1 MTNPILESLI
11 TDIMVLGEKATAPT
25 RHNPGDVWPTKGG
38 FGAMNPSRN
47 IDYFK
52 DKKDANAFA
61 KGRIVGKAVEP
72 SGKGKKKPADKIGS
86 MGGVGKKEPQAQV
99 SKTKD
104 VIAALSKKID
114 KIKDP
119 RRKEVLQSVMG
130 ALQSGDPTK
139 IQEMVDK
146 YELFISPEGKLKSR
160 ALGDGSDE
168 QKLKGDD
175 KDFARFIYDLA
186 KEAGVEIPGGGD
198 KADVEADKPS
208 SSVEQFK
215 PSRTFSD
222 KEPDKLDVE
231 VTETGITVEGIEI
244 EDISSEKEQQTED
257 NLVERARQ
265 RAQEKGQEFTSD
277 NENRIRAYVRKTI
290 AATKHNILY
299 LRRLAESGQPLPAY
313 QFEGDGGRQRIV
325 GRLVDVV
332 SKNVPDAKKEP
343 ITSALEKMGSAKTVR
358 EFNSAYEEFAKLL
371 KGTPANAG
379 KKYLAE
385 TITALRVVALGGVAL
400 IPQSDSFP
408 LADVLA
414 LRRSPITG
422 EIDIDQLLVDI
433 DEDQEITAAGS
444 VKDGLGAGSGNF
456 EKIVNSRF
464 NVETVDGVDCKDV
477 PKDLADL
484 CGMRNSIFKPTENG
498 DVPPEAKKQLTD
510 TITKYGPII
519 KAYYG
524 LSEDMSDEEMYQFL
538 SYGRELSCVDG
549 QPQPTPDGLD
559 GKPYKKGQSEN
570 GGQWRAWSVL
580 GKVTDAIHNRTVEQ
594 QYYHTVRYNGVI
606 KVADG
611 IRTLSKMKAQ
621 HLKNA
626 AKMKGGEGFTKP
638 DQELNGYTI
647 PASIEEVRN
656 GNPCTE

>member
-1 MTNPILESLI
+1 MKNPLREVFINDLI
-11 TDIMVLGEKATAPT
+11 MLGEKAAAPT
-25 RHNPGDVWPTKGG
+25 KHNPGDVWPTRGG

-52 DKKDANAFA
+52 DKKEANAFA
-61 KGRIVGKAVEP
+61 KGRIVSKAVEP
-72 SGKGKKKPADKIGS
+72 PGKEKKKPADKIGS
-86 MGGVGKKEPQAQV
+86 MGGVGKKEPQTQV
-99 SKTKD
+99 SKTAD
-104 VIAALSKKID
+104 VMSGLLKKID

-119 RRKEVLQSVMG
+119 RRKEVLQSVIG
-130 ALQSGDPTK
+130 ALQSGDASK
-139 IQEMVDK
+139 IQEVIDT
-146 YELFISPEGKLKSR
+146 YQLFISPEGKLKSK
-160 ALGDGSDE
+160 ALGGSSDD

-175 KDFARFIYDLA
+175 KEFARFIYDLA
-186 KEAGVEIPGGGD
+186 REAGVEIPGGGSRE
-198 KADVEADKPS
+198 DVEAERPP

-215 PSRTFSD
+215 PSQTFSD
-222 KEPDKLDVE
+222 KEPDKLDVQT
-231 VTETGITVEGIEI
+231 TETGITVEGIEI
-244 EDISSEKEQQTED
+244 EDISPEKEKEVED
-257 NLVERARQ
+257 NLVERAKQ
-265 RAQEKGQEFTSD
+265 RAKEKGQDFTPE
-277 NENRIRAYVRKTI
+277 NENRVRAYVRKTI
-290 AATKHNILY
+290 AATKHNIIY
-299 LRRLAESGQPLPAY
+299 LRRLAESGQSLPAH
-313 QFEGDGGRQRIV
+313 QFQGDEGRQRIV
-325 GRLVDVV
+325 GRLTDVV
-332 SKNVPDAKKEP
+332 SRNVPEDKREAL
-343 ITSALEKMGSAKTVR
+343 SASIEKMGSARTVR

-371 KGTPANAG
+371 KETPANAG

-385 TITALRVVALGGVAL
+385 TITALRVVALGGIAL

-414 LRRSPITG
+414 LRKSPITG

-444 VKDGLGAGSGNF
+444 VKDGLGAGSGNI
-456 EKIVNSRF
+456 EKVLNSKF
-464 NVETVDGVDCKDV
+464 NTETVDGVDCKDV
-477 PKDLADL
+477 SSDLERL
-484 CGMRNSIFKPTENG
+484 CKMRGDIFKPTKNG
-498 DVPPEAKKQLTD
+498 DVPPEAKKQLMD

-524 LSEDMSDEEMYQFL
+524 LSEDMSDEQMYEFL

-549 QPQPTPDGLD
+549 QPQPTPDGLA
-559 GKPYKKGQSEN
+559 GKPYKKGQSAN

-580 GKVTDAIHNRTVEQ
+580 GKITDAIHNRTVEQ

-626 AKMKGGEGFTKP
+626 AKMKGGEGFTRP

-656 GNPCTE
+656 GNPCKE

>member
-1 MTNPILESLI
+1 MKNPLFETLINDLIL
-11 TDIMVLGEKATAPT
+11 LGEKATAPT
-25 RHNPGDVWPTKGG
+25 SRKPGDVWPTKTG
-38 FGAMNPSRN
+38 FGAMNPARN
-47 IDYFK
+47 IEYFA
-52 DKKDANAFA
+52 DKKTADAYA
-61 KGRIVGKAVEP
+61 KGRVVGKGAEQP
-72 SGKGKKKPADKIGS
+72 DKEKKKPAEKIGS
-86 MGGVGKKEPQAQV
+86 MGGVGKTEPQAQV
-99 SKTKD
+99 SKATD
-104 VIAALSKKID
+104 VISALSKKID

-119 RRKEVLQSVMG
+119 RRKEVLQSVIG

-139 IQEMVDK
+139 IQEIVDK
-146 YELFISPEGKLKSR
+146 YELFISPEGKLKSK
-160 ALGDGSDE
+160 ALGGSSDE

-231 VTETGITVEGIEI
+231 VTETGINVEGIEI
-244 EDISSEKEQQTED
+244 EDISTEKAQQIED

-265 RAQEKGQEFTSD
+265 RAQERGQEFTSE
-277 NENRIRAYVRKTI
+277 NEDRIRAYVRKTI

-299 LRRLAESGQPLPAY
+299 LRKLAQSGQPLPAH
-313 QFEGDGGRQRIV
+313 QFQGDEGRQRIV
-325 GRLVDVV
+325 DRLTDVV
-332 SKNVPDAKKEP
+332 SRNVPEGKREAVLTA
-343 ITSALEKMGSAKTVR
+343 IQKMGSAKTVR
-358 EFNSAYEEFAKLL
+358 EFNSAYEEFAKAL

-385 TITALRVVALGGVAL
+385 TITALRVVALGGIAL

-422 EIDIDQLLVDI
+422 EIDLDQLLVDI

-444 VKDGLGAGSGNF
+444 VKDGLGAGSGNV
-456 EKIVNSRF
+456 EKIENSRF
-464 NVETVDGVDCKDV
+464 NTGTVDGVDCKDV
-477 PKDLADL
+477 QQDLRDL
-484 CGMRNSIFKPTENG
+484 CGMRGAIFQPTEDGN
-498 DVPPEAKKQLTD
+498 VPPEAKKQLMD
-510 TITKYGPII
+510 TISKYGPVI
-519 KAYYG
+519 KSYYG
-524 LSEDMSDEEMYQFL
+524 LSEGMSDDELYEFL
-538 SYGRELSCVDG
+538 SFGRELACVDG
-549 QPQPTPDGLD
+549 QPQPTPDGLA
-559 GKPYKKGQSEN
+559 GNPYKKGQSAN

-580 GKVTDAIHNRTVEQ
+580 GKITDAIHNRTVEQ

-626 AKMKGGEGFTKP
+626 ANMKGKDGFTRP

-656 GNPCTE
+656 GNPCTQ